1 MNPWPYKIWMAKQ
14 AKGLT
19 LDAGCGPGGLNR
31 FLKNCVFLDFSRVAL
46 KKRWQGRKRARILA
60 SVENIP
66 FQPNVFDTVIASE
79 VIEHTDN
86 PNKFASEV
94 YRVLKKRGK
103 FMLAFPWHETSRT
116 HKFRKITKPKL
127 RRWLTPYFKDIRFL
141 GKVPSLHARH
151 RGMVVAKK

>member
-1 MNPWPYKIWMAKQ
+1 MAKQ

-31 FLKNCVFLDFSRVAL
+31 FLKNTVFLDFSRVAL
-46 KKRWQGRKRARILA
+46 TKRWQGRKRVRILA
-60 SVENIP
+60 SVENMP

-86 PNKFASEV
+86 PNKFMSEV

-103 FMLAFPWHETSRT
+103 FLFTFPWHELSRT
-116 HKFRKITKPKL
+116 HKHKKITKRKL
-127 RRWLTPYFKDIRFL
+127 SIWLSPHFNNLVFPR
-141 GKVPSLHARH
+141 KVPSLQARH
-151 RGMVVAKK
+151 RSMVVVAKT